1 MAAFPNQPD
10 AHNNRGNLP
19 KAAGRT
25 NAVEACF
32 RQAIEVQ
39 PKFAGL
45 WNNLDNLLSNTG
57 RTDEAIA
64 DLRKTS
70 ELAPDFARA

>member
-1 MAAFPNQPD
+1 M
-10 AHNNRGNLP
+10 
-19 KAAGRT
+19 
-25 NAVEACF
+25 
-32 RQAIEVQ
+32 Q
-39 PKFAGL
+39 PKFVGL